1 MQLLDVFT
9 FLLLFLLADIP
20 MGNMSSTIG
29 LNICAITAKIKKYKY
44 ETLVKNHKLNIIK
57 GLISRFL
64 TESYIMHNDFIL
76 AVDVLR
82 KYNEMKEEINK
93 PYTSYIN

>member
-1 MQLLDVFT
+1 
-9 FLLLFLLADIP
+9 

-29 LNICAITAKIKKYKY
+29 LNICAITAKIKKYKLRVKKMKKKHY

>member
-1 MQLLDVFT
+1 
-9 FLLLFLLADIP
+9 

-29 LNICAITAKIKKYKY
+29 LNICAITAKIKKYKLRVKKMKKKHY
-44 ETLVKNHKLNIIK
+44 ETLVKNHTLNIIK

-64 TESYIMHNDFIL
+64 TESYITHNDFIL

>member
-1 MQLLDVFT
+1 
-9 FLLLFLLADIP
+9 

-29 LNICAITAKIKKYKY
+29 LNICAITAKIKKYKLRVKKMKKKRY
-44 ETLVKNHKLNIIK
+44 EPLVKNYKLNIIK

-76 AVDVLR
+76 AVDVIR

>member
-1 MQLLDVFT
+1 
-9 FLLLFLLADIP
+9 

-29 LNICAITAKIKKYKY
+29 LNICAITAKIKKYKLRVKKMKKKHY

-57 GLISRFL
+57 GLVSRFL
-64 TESYIMHNDFIL
+64 TESYIMPNDFIL